1 MSSGEGDRILPIL
14 HKSKA
19 LEKKKLYS
27 NSLDGLKASQGELIT
42 TWSKRE
48 ISSKMKS
55 ESRAEQ
61 SPEAIPRG
69 RDL

>member
-19 LEKKKLYS
+19 LEKKLYS

-69 RDL
+69 RDI